1 MRNTVPGS
9 RGSGPEIV
17 AGRPEAPPTAPR
29 AHPPLLT
36 DAQWAQVARAGGL
49 TKREVDVLK
58 WVTRGLRVRDAA
70 RRLRIGTETARGYVR
85 EAYKKLGCKGKVDLI
100 LRLVHEYW
108 TPVVLGRVQD
118 GSRGR

>member
-36 DAQWAQVARAGGL
+36 DAQWAQVARAGRL